1 MTWMNFASHRTKLLL
16 VGAKRSMNRIM
27 FEFDY
32 IEPINMKHFPEL
44 EIPFMLR
51 NGGYD
56 RNNCLILLLVFKP
69 KMNQALF
76 FSYFFS
82 ISNNA
87 FENS

>member
-56 RNNCLILLLVFKP
+56 RNNCLIIIGI
-69 KMNQALF
+69 QAENEPSAF
-76 FSYFFS
+76 FFIFLQHLQQC
-82 ISNNA
+82 
-87 FENS
+87 F